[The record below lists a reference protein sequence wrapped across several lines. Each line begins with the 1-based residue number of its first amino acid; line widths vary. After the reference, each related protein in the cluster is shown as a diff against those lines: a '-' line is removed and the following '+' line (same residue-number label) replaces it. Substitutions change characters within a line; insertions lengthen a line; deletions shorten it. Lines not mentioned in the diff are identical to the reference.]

1 MKKLFLSIAILVVAV
16 CAKAQFVVDPGMET
30 WRTNT
35 TGSTAIKTIHAPFG
49 WYSFD
54 SLAIADGEALA
65 TLIGAGTN
73 WHAQLFPD
81 TTIVH
86 SGTYSAKMITL
97 KQDTLGYFAGSMSNT
112 QAAVNLSVLLS
123 GGSLARATTFSGG
136 TPVAGKIVSVSAWV
150 KYKPGVDSLGNPGAD
165 TGILTVQAINGSNF
179 GGYDSV
185 VGTGTVKID
194 STMTT
199 GSAGAWKKVTA
210 TIVYV
215 DSLNKPDTIR
225 INFAS
230 SGGRGSLDSSTL
242 WVDDVT
248 TIDKVG
254 VETVIIG
261 SNVVNVYPNPAST
274 QLNLDINDTKTY
286 NFTLVS
292 INGNTVL
299 SKAICSKQSLDI
311 SALPTGIYFYTISN
325 VNAIVKKGKL
335 NIVR

>member
-1 MKKLFLSIAILVVAV
+1 MKKILLSIAILVASV
-16 CAKAQFVVDPGMET
+16 CANAQFVVDPGMET

-35 TGSTAIKTIHAPFG
+35 SGSTAIKTIHAPFG

-54 SLAIADGEALA
+54 SLAIADGESLA
-65 TLIGAGTN
+65 TLIGAGSN

-112 QAAVNLSVLLS
+112 KAAVNLSVLLS
-123 GGSLARATTFSGG
+123 GGSLASATSFSGG

-150 KYKPGVDSLGNPGAD
+150 KYMPGIDSLGNPGAD
-165 TGILTVQAINGSNF
+165 TGILTVQAINGANF

-215 DSLNKPDTIR
+215 DSVNIPDTIR

-254 VETVIIG
+254 VETVIMG
-261 SNVVNVYPNPAST
+261 SNAINIYPNPASN
-274 QLNLDINDTKTY
+274 QLNIAINDAKTY
-286 NFTLVS
+286 NCS
-292 INGNTVL
+292 IFSIKGNTVL
-299 SKAICSKQSLDI
+299 TKAICGKESLDI
-311 SALPTGIYFYTISN
+311 SALPTGIYLYTISN
-325 VNAIVKKGKL
+325 ENTIVKNGKI